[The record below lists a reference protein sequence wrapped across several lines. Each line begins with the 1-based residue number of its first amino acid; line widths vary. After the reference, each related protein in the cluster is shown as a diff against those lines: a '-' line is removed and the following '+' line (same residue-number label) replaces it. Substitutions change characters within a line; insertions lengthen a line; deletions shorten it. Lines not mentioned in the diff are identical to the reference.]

1 MPKKNAAGKKTA
13 QKNNESKKL
22 WVTLLLTLGFF
33 LVTCLTGGDAMKGLT
48 RLMVIAAGASCL
60 VRLSY
65 VRERLSLPMAAVCLW
80 VLMNGVS
87 MFYAV
92 SGRFALI
99 AFMSLAVGIA
109 VFLMILAW
117 SPDGDGR
124 GRFAAS
130 ILSGGAALAS
140 LISIDLLSTQFLSKA
155 WFGVLDLFSAGRSG
169 IGTVPVEAGVR
180 MVSIYGNPN
189 VFAGVVGLG
198 VLLSL
203 GLAVSAKEEG
213 ERRYHQVCLFLN
225 ALAFV
230 LAFSM
235 GASAMIALGFLV
247 LLLFER
253 KERRGGLFILM
264 IETLVVT
271 LVCVFPIYVTAFD
284 GWNGVQPV
292 PLLCAI
298 AGAAALCLLDRF
310 AGRKMAEVLEGKE
323 KALFITIGAA
333 IVLLVGFVAL
343 ALSLTG
349 PVDLA
354 AGEELSRAAYPAP
367 GSYTLNVEYPSVSAT
382 KPLNVS
388 IVSQNQQE
396 TMMHTNTVLYQGV
409 ADGAVFTVPE
419 DSMVVYFR
427 FGAGEALRLNSASY
441 EGAAGSGKLKLDYK
455 LLPGFI
461 ANRLQGLRANQN
473 AIQRTV
479 FFADGMKLFRRS
491 PVFGLGIG
499 AFENAILGVQSFF
512 YETKYAHNHYIET
525 LVTTGVVGL
534 ALFVGMLGLCALALW
549 KNFRRKG
556 EADPLTPALA
566 AALVFM
572 AGHAAVEVV
581 FSLCYYLPTALGVLG
596 VICLCCGQELPLP
609 VKEKNIRSG
618 ITVALA
624 VPLAIFTVLLSLNIS
639 MEKMLNNR
647 AYSDGYEALKQAATL
662 DVFDH
667 DSYKISYVLAAR
679 SVDPENGGGAI
690 RAQADKYAVELAKV
704 DSNSIPVYLADY
716 YFTTG
721 RPEQAIE
728 MLKKHV
734 SYSSADS
741 QAWQDAFGLLISHY
755 NDDPELMGRGVR
767 DLYQSF
773 REWNENN
780 IGTITLTETDQ
791 QFVDL
796 ILSVY

>member
-1 MPKKNAAGKKTA
+1 MPKKKTTSKPI
-13 QKNNESKKL
+13 QKTVETRQWL
-22 WVTLLLTLGFF
+22 VPLLTLVFF
-33 LVTCLTGGDAMKGLT
+33 LVTCLTGGGAMKNLA
-48 RLMVIAAGASCL
+48 RLMVIAAALSCL
-60 VRLSY
+60 VRLPR
-65 VRERLSLPMAAVCLW
+65 VRERLSLPMLAVCLW

-99 AFMSLAVGIA
+99 AFMSMVVGFA

-117 SPDGDGR
+117 SPEGEDR

-140 LISIDLLSTQFLSKA
+140 LVSIDMLSTQFLSNA
-155 WFGVLDLFSAGRSG
+155 CFGLLDLLSAGKSG
-169 IGTVPVEAGVR
+169 INTNPVEVGVR
-180 MVSIYGNPN
+180 MVSLFNNPN

-198 VLLSL
+198 VILAL
-203 GLAVSAKEEG
+203 GLAVSAGSAG
-213 ERRYHQVCLFLN
+213 ERRFHQVCLFLN

-247 LLLFER
+247 LLAFER
-253 KERRGGLFILM
+253 PERRGTLFLLM
-264 IETLVVT
+264 VETLVIT
-271 LVCVFPIYVTAFD
+271 LVCVFPIYVTAFG

-292 PLLCAI
+292 PLLCAV
-298 AGAAALCLLDRF
+298 AGAAVLCLADQFVGQRI
-310 AGRKMAEVLEGKE
+310 ANALEGKG
-323 KALFITIGAA
+323 KALLITIGAV
-333 IVLLVGFVAL
+333 IVLLIGFVAL

-349 PVDLA
+349 AAHLA
-354 AGEELSRAAYPAP
+354 AGEGLNRAAYPAP
-367 GSYTLNVEYPSVSAT
+367 GSYALNVDAT
-382 KPLNVS
+382 GALNVT
-388 IVSQNQQE
+388 IESQNQQD
-396 TMMHTNTVLYQGV
+396 TMMHTHATLYSGP
-409 ADGAVFTVPE
+409 ANGAAFTVPE
-419 DSMVVYFR
+419 DSLVVYFR
-427 FGAGEALRLNSASY
+427 FNAGEELTVNSAAYSGAAGAGELP
-441 EGAAGSGKLKLDYK
+441 LKYK

-461 ANRLQGLRANQN
+461 ANRLQGLKANQN

-534 ALFVGMLGLCALALW
+534 VLFVGMLGACAVALW
-549 KNFRRKG
+549 KNLRRKAD
-556 EADPLTPALA
+556 ADPLAPALA

-572 AGHAAVEVV
+572 AGHAAVEVIL
-581 FSLCYYLPTALGVLG
+581 SLCYYLPTAFGVLG
-596 VICLCCGQELPLP
+596 LICLCCGDELPLP
-609 VKEKNIRSG
+609 GGIKKNVRTG

-624 VPLAIFTVLLSLNIS
+624 VPMAIFVVLLSLNIS
-639 MEKMLNNR
+639 VENMLDNG
-647 AYSDGYEALKQAATL
+647 AYSDGFAALKQAADL

-679 SVDPENGGGAI
+679 EVDPQNGSRESTI
-690 RAQADKYAVELAKV
+690 RTQADKYAVELAKV

-721 RPEQAIE
+721 RPGEAVA

-734 SYSSADS
+734 DYSAADS
-741 QAWQDAFGLLISHY
+741 RAWKDAFSLLAGHY
-755 NDDPELMGRGVR
+755 NEDPETARQGVK
-767 DLYQSF
+767 DIYHSLQ
-773 REWNENN
+773 EWNENN
-780 IGTITLTETDQ
+780 IGTITLTEDNQ
-791 QFVDL
+791 KFVDL
-796 ILSVY
+796 ILSLD